1 MPKVIDFGIA
11 KAMNQPLTENTLF
24 TEQGQLIGTPE
35 YMSPEQAEMSAQDI
49 DTRSD
54 IYSLGVLLYELLTGE
69 RPFSSET
76 LRQAGLAEVQRIIRE
91 EDPPRPSTRL
101 SRLDDASATHA
112 RSRRVDPGALSRSLR
127 GDLDWIVMRAMEK
140 DRARRY
146 ETANG
151 LAADLRRHLA
161 HEPVVAGPPSA
172 HYKLGKFVR
181 RNRGAVVAGS
191 LVAAALIVG
200 LTAAAIGFVQA
211 SRQREVA
218 QAREA
223 EARTEAARA
232 NTVIDLIDTML
243 GSADP
248 HSTKGPDYTVR
259 QLLDDFDRD
268 LTRQLTGEPL
278 VEATI
283 RTTMGKAYRGLGL
296 LDRAEPHL
304 RAALDIRRRELT
316 EDDDLL
322 VAQSQRAWA
331 WLLHDRGEYVEAER
345 ALREVLAAQQ
355 SVYGEDHIVVAATVM
370 KLFDVLG
377 HLGRVDE
384 VEPLLT
390 QALETRTR
398 ILGPEHPDTL
408 ESMGALASLHG
419 DRGRNDEAET
429 LLIHKLEVQKRVLGP
444 EHPNTLISMGNL
456 AYLYRNQDRFN
467 EAETLFTQALEIQKR
482 ILGPEHPK
490 TLNTM
495 FGLASV
501 YVQLGRRDEAE
512 TLFTPTLEVTK
523 RILGPEHPQTLW
535 SMMGL
540 AHIYGEQGHYD
551 EARTLYLQTLEIQT
565 RIQGAE
571 NRDTLWTMNS
581 LAILYRDQRRY
592 DEAEPLFTQVSEV
605 RKRVLGPEN
614 RDTLSST
621 GGLAHVYWNQ
631 GRNDEAE
638 SLFTQTLR
646 IQMRILGSE
655 HPDTLW
661 TMRNLA
667 GLYASLGRHDEA
679 EPLAREVL
687 EFDTAAAR
695 EPGADANA
703 KNEAAWSLLTIEPA
717 TLRDPEQAL
726 VLAREANEMTNH
738 ENPNYLDTL
747 ALAQHLTGDT
757 PAAIETQTN
766 ALGRLPVDAPDRRD
780 AFEAALARFEAA
792 LRDGSE

>member
-1 MPKVIDFGIA
+1 MA
-11 KAMNQPLTENTLF
+11 KAIHQRLTEQTLF

-76 LRQAGLAEVQRIIRE
+76 LRRAGLAEIQRIIRE
-91 EDPPRPSTRL
+91 EDPPKPSTRL
-101 SRLDDASATHA
+101 SSLGDASATHA
-112 RSRRVDPGALSRSLR
+112 RSRRVDPGSLTRSLK
-127 GDLDWIVMRAMEK
+127 GDLDWIVMMAMEK

-146 ETANG
+146 ETANR
-151 LAADLRRHLA
+151 LAMDLRSGIWT
-161 HEPVVAGPPSA
+161 HEPVDGRPAERRATSSASSCAATGGPWWPA
-172 HYKLGKFVR
+172 HWI
-181 RNRGAVVAGS
+181 
-191 LVAAALIVG
+191 AAALVIGLTTSAVG
-200 LTAAAIGFVQA
+200 LVQA

-218 QAREA
+218 RARAIEA
-223 EARTEAARA
+223 TTEAARA

-248 HSTKGPDYTVR
+248 HTKKGPNYTVR

-268 LTRQLTGEPL
+268 LTHQLTGEPL

-283 RTTMGKAYRGLGL
+283 RSTMGKAYQGLGL
-296 LDRAEPHL
+296 LDKAEPHL
-304 RAALDIRRRELT
+304 RAGLDIRRREVA
-316 EDDDLL
+316 EDHDLI
-322 VAQSQRAWA
+322 VAQSRRAWA

-345 ALREVLAAQQ
+345 MLRE
-355 SVYGEDHIVVAATVM
+355 IVAARGDACMVRVTSPWPSTA
-370 KLFDVLG
+370 
-377 HLGRVDE
+377 RVDCRHPSTSGSITTRPR
-384 VEPLLT
+384 PLYTRVGGNPEAHSRSRASRRRCGPCPTSRICTGT
-390 QALETRTR
+390 QHRYDEADDALSADRRWRSRKR
-398 ILGPEHPDTL
+398 ILGPEHPATL
-408 ESMGALASLHG
+408 YSM
-419 DRGRNDEAET
+419 N
-429 LLIHKLEVQKRVLGP
+429 
-444 EHPNTLISMGNL
+444 NL
-456 AYLYRNQDRFN
+456 ALLYGSQGRDN